1 MFDWDYASC
10 QYLYHSGFLK
20 NKAYQPFFFFWN
32 EVISFNEIVTVFK
45 VLFYVIEKWKE
56 WEQEKDKAWRCHRS
70 SYWRKQPPLL
80 GLGLGGKGERLEM
93 LSPRSWKR
101 GLWCWKSDFKWQR
114 GSALLLRVSSC
125 VGLGRWVVG
134 RGGWWRWFYQY

>member
-56 WEQEKDKAWRCHRS
+56 WEQEKENDYLR
-70 SYWRKQPPLL
+70 L
-80 GLGLGGKGERLEM
+80 GFKGLPKEQKKKSIQFGKLA
-93 LSPRSWKR
+93 SFCR
-101 GLWCWKSDFKWQR
+101 GFSLAF
-114 GSALLLRVSSC
+114 
-125 VGLGRWVVG
+125 GR
-134 RGGWWRWFYQY
+134 